1 MNLANKITT
10 ARLGLVPVF
19 ILSMYLFP
27 ENNILSLTIFV
38 VASLTDFLDGYV
50 ARKYNMVTTLGKF
63 LDPLV
68 DKILVITAFV
78 LMAERNVMPGWIVAV
93 IIGRE
98 LIITGLRTIAAD
110 KGVTIAASYLGK
122 IKTTTQMLAIIIYFL
137 SISISSL
144 VPIYRVMVYVC
155 AIATIISGLDYIF
168 KNKNVLKG

>member
-27 ENNILSLTIFV
+27 ENNILSLVIFV
-38 VASLTDFLDGYV
+38 IASVTDFLDGYV

-78 LMAERNVMPGWIVAV
+78 LMTERNVMPGWIVAV

-110 KGVTIAASYLGK
+110 KGITIAASYLGK

-137 SISISSL
+137 SISVKSL
-144 VPIYRVMVYVC
+144 IPVYRIMVYVC
-155 AIATIISGLDYIF
+155 AIATIISGVDYII